1 MNYQV
6 CDPLTQEEYEA
17 LKASIAKTGVEV
29 PVVMDENG
37 DILDGH
43 HRMRAYYELKAA
55 GVDIPPPAKDIRRG
69 LSETDKR
76 NLARTLNAVRRQ
88 MTKDQRNKLIV
99 AMRED
104 GMSYRQ
110 IGEAVGVDP
119 ATAHRT
125 VANAT
130 VEQPST
136 ITGRDGKERPA
147 TMPRPEPA
155 PLTPAMR
162 TYNSGLPVLDLP
174 GSPETSAQREPKLEQ
189 APPGSRL
196 AVHHSSETPEHYTP
210 SAIVDAVVKLLG
222 NIDLDPCS
230 NSHDAP
236 NVPAVAHYTKDDD
249 GLQQFWDGRVYLN
262 PPYGRGIDLWIGKLL
277 EAYAARNVVE
287 AVALLPA
294 RPDTQWW
301 QLLRDHPCC
310 FVTGRLTFVGND
322 DPAPFPSALF
332 YLGER
337 HDDFYREFSRF
348 GDIWIRLDEH
358 WFTE

>member
-6 CDPLTQEEYEA
+6 CAPLTHEEYEA

-29 PVVMDENG
+29 PVVVDEHG

-55 GVDIPPPAKDIRRG
+55 GVDVPPPAKDIRRG
-69 LSETDKR
+69 LTEAEKR

-88 MTKDQRNKLIV
+88 MSKDQRNKLIV

-110 IGEAVGVDP
+110 IGEAVGVGKSTVERIAAGVPNGTPEHITGADGKQYP
-119 ATAHRT
+119 AT
-125 VANAT
+125 N
-130 VEQPST
+130 
-136 ITGRDGKERPA
+136 
-147 TMPRPEPA
+147 PRPEPEPA
-155 PLTPAMR
+155 AMR
-162 TYNSGLPVLDLP
+162 TYNSGLPALDLP
-174 GSPETSAQREPKLEQ
+174 GSPETSAHAEPKSEP
-189 APPGSRL
+189 APPAPPRL

-210 SAIVDAVVKLLG
+210 QPIVDAVIKLLG
-222 NIDLDPCS
+222 AIDLDPCS

-236 NVPAVAHYTKDDD
+236 NVPASAHYTKDDD
-249 GLQQFWDGRVYLN
+249 GLQQFWEGRVYLN
-262 PPYGRGIDLWIGKLL
+262 PPYGRGIDLWIGKLI
-277 EAYAARNVVE
+277 EAFDSRDVPE

-301 QLLRDHPCC
+301 QMLRNHPCC
-310 FVTGRLTFVGND
+310 FITGRLTFVGND
-322 DPAPFPSALF
+322 APAPFPSALF

-337 HDDFYREFSRF
+337 HDDFYRQFSSF
-348 GDIWIRLDEH
+348 GDIWVRLDEH